1 MLNDEFFS
9 EVFSS
14 WRVMHIFRRS
24 LGMIPFLIGAIGLIA
39 CVVLAIGLWIAGQ
52 RIDRMNQML
61 FAQSDHLF
69 EIGDRQMQRA
79 SQGLSDTNDML
90 LAAELGLA
98 QDFDEAMV
106 RDFLAKPEVKSLEVK
121 LRNTI
126 SEIESLIHLIETS
139 EEMMRQGKETLNF
152 SLDKNQSV
160 AGTFL
165 ETLGKTRIALLRL
178 LRVVSDAEACWMS
191 LNQGQELVNNARNLL
206 RMNAL
211 IQKQLE
217 DVSLIVSEMRDKFA
231 KEREAWQDVG
241 RASSRYIELGQYL
254 GVGLFVWI
262 GLGQYALTLC
272 GIMRLRFRA
281 CQATSKDL
289 PIRQ

>member
-1 MLNDEFFS
+1 
-9 EVFSS
+9 
-14 WRVMHIFRRS
+14 MHIFRRS
-24 LGMIPFLIGAIGLIA
+24 LGMIPFLIGSIGLIT

-61 FAQSDHLF
+61 FTQSDHLF
-69 EIGDRQMQRA
+69 EIADRQMQRA
-79 SQGLSDTNDML
+79 AQGLNDANDML

-98 QDFDEAMV
+98 QDFDDAMV

-121 LRNTI
+121 LSNTI

-152 SLDKNQSV
+152 SLEKNQSV

-178 LRVVSDAEACWMS
+178 LRVVSDAQACWMS
-191 LNQGQELVNNARNLL
+191 LNQGQELENNARNLL

-211 IQKQLE
+211 IQQQLE
-217 DVSLIVSEMRDKFA
+217 EVSLSVTEMRDKFA
-231 KEREAWQDVG
+231 KERKAWQEVG
-241 RASSRYIELGQYL
+241 LASSRYIELGQFIA
-254 GVGLFVWI
+254 VGLFVWI
-262 GLGQYALTLC
+262 GLGQYALALC
-272 GIMRLRFRA
+272 GVMRLRCRA
-281 CQATSKDL
+281 PSPTTPAT
-289 PIRQ
+289 